1 VKSAVKYKSLLQACF
16 AFILLSSGTALKAD
30 TETDSAL
37 WTGGLF
43 LFEREKGLNYS
54 AEYQVRLND
63 HMSSLSSH
71 FVELMGYHKATPAL
85 LLNVGYRFTK
95 RPDRVENRFYFGG
108 FWDITK
114 SLKPQYVSRD
124 SFRVVFQVGYQHDF
138 NVEFD
143 DQLMQSNSIRW
154 ILVAS
159 KPVTEKVR
167 PFLLAG
173 VLTTWNEAYNFGVD
187 KVRVGG
193 GLSYQ
198 FSKQNRLRAQYIF
211 EDFRYV
217 TPRKHT
223 NIIWLRYE
231 MTLGRR
237 AQGE

>member
-1 VKSAVKYKSLLQACF
+1 MKPVLKFDPFFRTVIACSLLLFCHA
-16 AFILLSSGTALKAD
+16 LSAET
-30 TETDSAL
+30 TTDSAL
-37 WTGGLF
+37 WMGGLV
-43 LFEREKGLNYS
+43 LFDNEKRLDYS
-54 AEYQVRLND
+54 LEYQIRLDD
-63 HMSSLSSH
+63 HMSSLSNH

-85 LLNVGYRFTK
+85 LLNGGYRFTK
-95 RPDRVENRFYFGG
+95 RPDRVESRFYFGG

-114 SLKPQYVSRD
+114 SLNPQDVSRD
-124 SFRVVFQVGYQHDF
+124 SFRVIFQVGYQHDF
-138 NVEFD
+138 NVKFD

-173 VLTTWNEAYNFGVD
+173 VLTTWNDAYNFGVD

-193 GLSYQ
+193 GLTYQ
-198 FSKQNRLRAQYIF
+198 FSKHSRLRAQYIF

-231 MTLGRR
+231 MTLGLT
-237 AQGE
+237 AQGG